1 MAAGLWDMAGV
12 DGLAV
17 AIALFG
23 EAVGHLAPFQSLE
36 TVVRGEA
43 CSVLRLCD
51 RNFRIAYPGPLD
63 SLAVPLQAKV
73 WVREYDWLGVVAIA
87 PHQLPQLTAQA
98 TVRPPHR
105 LQNLPNHQAVPA
117 QVADI
122 AVVIWQHTPRGVP
135 VINLHLARKDVD
147 RLLETVG
154 FETIHAKPA

>member
-1 MAAGLWDMAGV
+1 MAAGLWDLAGV

-23 EAVGHLAPFQSLE
+23 EAAGHLAPFQSLE

-51 RNFRIAYPGPLD
+51 RNFRIAYSGPLD
-63 SLAVPLQAKV
+63 SLVAPLQAKV
-73 WVREYDWLGVVAIA
+73 WVREYDWLRVVAIA
-87 PHQLPQLTAQA
+87 PHQLLQLTAQA

-122 AVVIWQHTPRGVP
+122 AILIWRHTPQGVP
-135 VINLHLARKDVD
+135 AVDLHLAHTEVD
-147 RLLETVG
+147 KLLETVG
-154 FETIHAKPA
+154 FEAVLA

>member
-17 AIALFG
+17 TIALFG

-36 TVVRGEA
+36 TVLAGKD

-51 RNFRIAYPGPLD
+51 RNFRIAYSGPLD
-63 SLAVPLQAKV
+63 SLVAPLQAQV
-73 WVREYDWLGVVAIA
+73 WIREYDWLGVVAIA

-117 QVADI
+117 QLADI
-122 AVVIWQHTPRGVP
+122 AIVIWQHSPQGEP
-135 VINLHLARKDVD
+135 VLDLHLARTDVN
-147 RLLETVG
+147 RLLEIVS
-154 FETIHAKPA
+154 FETALAETA